1 MFTKKTTTKKSIKV
15 SLCILQKKKLCS
27 DNRRKG
33 NLEKQELLCVWAP
46 PAFMNNTIKQSNS
59 FSEILQLSERLKNG
73 TFSLLREESRE
84 IWSRGINLCLR
95 DKDTDDRG
103 VDHSTRVGPRIFV
116 CSHTVKAAVSTQ
128 TKTTQHSCLSSRA
141 VCRHQF

>member
-1 MFTKKTTTKKSIKV
+1 MFTKKKNSIKL
-15 SLCILQKKKLCS
+15 SLCILQKKSNVLTTVESETWKSWSFFVCGYGRAL
-27 DNRRKG
+27 
-33 NLEKQELLCVWAP
+33 
-46 PAFMNNTIKQSNS
+46 PAFMNNAIKQSNS
-59 FSEILQLSERLKNG
+59 FSEILQLFKCLKNG

-103 VDHSTRVGPRIFV
+103 VDHSTRVGPCIFV

-128 TKTTQHSCLSSRA
+128 TETTQHSCLSSQA